1 VRRLGTIAMSSNP
14 YARRPDLPIPI
25 STSTCP
31 PELRIRYP
39 GALPRR
45 FEDIA
50 APAPGCAPGSVLV
63 VRQLVGGRRG
73 RVGCMLGPRV
83 ARDRGARRCRRRRAS
98 CVPTRSGPLRSP
110 SAPSPTPRTSTPRSC
125 SETCSARMSPN
136 ASPTTPALGSRMR

>member
-1 VRRLGTIAMSSNP
+1 MAVVGLTTPSMAAAISGSSSLYASTSQLMSTSSGSRVRRLGTIAMSSNP

-50 APAPGCAPGSVLV
+50 APPPRCAPGSVLV
-63 VRQLVGGRRG
+63 VGQLVGGSARRVVRMVG
-73 RVGCMLGPRV
+73 RVLHAIAQPGD
-83 ARDRGARRCRRRRAS
+83 AA
-98 CVPTRSGPLRSP
+98 
-110 SAPSPTPRTSTPRSC
+110 
-125 SETCSARMSPN
+125 
-136 ASPTTPALGSRMR
+136 